1 MTDWYETMEDN
12 VKWVV
17 KTAKSVEEL
26 AELSEG
32 LENDGWMVR
41 TISVE
46 QLSILAS
53 KKMDRLDD

>member
-1 MTDWYETMEDN
+1 MNDWYETMEDN

-32 LENDGWMVR
+32 LEKDGWLVR

-53 KKMDRLDD
+53 KKLERLDG

>member
-1 MTDWYETMEDN
+1 MKDWYENMDAN

-32 LENDGWMVR
+32 LENDGWKVR

-53 KKMDRLDD
+53 KKMERLDD